1 MHQRKESNLIRINQI
16 KLKPD
21 HTEKD
26 LRNKVFELLKIQEK
40 QCIDFEIVKKSIDAR
55 KKPDIIIQY
64 CVDVKLIEEEQI
76 LKRIKNPNIGKAE
89 PISYELK
96 VSGNMKMQNPPVII
110 GSGPAG
116 LFCAYEL
123 AKAGYQ
129 PILLERGDEVQKRK
143 ELVDLFWEQGIL
155 DTESNVSFG
164 EGGAGTFSDGK
175 LNTLVKDKF
184 GRNHEVLKLFVEYGA
199 PKEILYDSKPHI
211 GTDILMEVV
220 QNIRH
225 AILQMGGEIRFRSK
239 VTDFLI
245 EQERIKAVC
254 LEDGS
259 RIPAEVVV
267 LAIGH
272 SARDTFQ
279 MLQKKQVKMEVK
291 NFALGFRV
299 EHPQTLINLDQYGEA
314 YRKLPTANYKLTAQ
328 TEEGRGVYSFC
339 MCPGGYVVN
348 ASTEQNKLAINGMSY
363 SKRDGNNANSAIII
377 SVETQDFPDKGALS
391 ALYFQQDLENKA
403 FRLGEGNIPVQ
414 RFSDFYESVMGEPYE
429 YQNSKLHKEEF
440 MLLDALEPNTKG
452 AYRYADLSG
461 LLPEELN
468 KAFVKA
474 MLKFDRSLLGFA
486 HGNVVVLGIE
496 SRTSSPVRILRDLEK
511 ESNIKGLYPC
521 GEGAGYAGGI
531 MSAAMDGLQIAEV
544 IAAKYKSFE

>member
-474 MLKFDRSLLGFA
+474 MLKFDRSLPGFA

>member
-245 EQERIKAVC
+245 VQERIKAVC

-474 MLKFDRSLLGFA
+474 MLKFDRSLPGFA

>member
-184 GRNHEVLKLFVEYGA
+184 GRNHEVLKLFIEYGA

-474 MLKFDRSLLGFA
+474 MLKFDRSLPGFA

>member
-40 QCIDFEIVKKSIDAR
+40 QCIDFKIVKKSIDAR

-474 MLKFDRSLLGFA
+474 MLKFDRSLPGFA